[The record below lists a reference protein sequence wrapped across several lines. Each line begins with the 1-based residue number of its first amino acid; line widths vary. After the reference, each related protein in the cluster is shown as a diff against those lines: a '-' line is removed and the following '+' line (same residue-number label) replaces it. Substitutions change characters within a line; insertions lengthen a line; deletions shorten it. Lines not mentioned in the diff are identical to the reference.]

1 MEIKTKLDLGDAVYF
16 MSKNKIAHG
25 KIVSI
30 KTISELDESLAHS
43 LDSRTHIVYLA
54 DVLENHKYI
63 GIKLEIDEEF
73 AFGTKKE
80 LLESLWKNI

>member
-1 MEIKTKLDLGDAVYF
+1 MEIKTKLDLGHSIYF
-16 MSKNKIAHG
+16 MNGNKVTSG

-30 KTISELDESLAHS
+30 KIISELVDPLSNS

-54 DVLENHKYI
+54 DVLKEDKYI
-63 GIKLEIDEEF
+63 EIDEEF
-73 AFGTKKE
+73 AFGTKEK

>member
-1 MEIKTKLDLGDAVYF
+1 METKTKLELGHSIYF
-16 MSKNKIAHG
+16 MRKNKIARG

-30 KTISELDESLAHS
+30 KTISELVDPLSNS

>member
-1 MEIKTKLDLGDAVYF
+1 MEIKTKLDLGHSIYF
-16 MSKNKIAHG
+16 MRKNKIACG

-54 DVLENHKYI
+54 DVLEKHGYS
-63 GIKLEIDEEF
+63 GIKLEINEEF
-73 AFGTKKE
+73 AFDTKEK
-80 LLESLWKNI
+80 LLESL